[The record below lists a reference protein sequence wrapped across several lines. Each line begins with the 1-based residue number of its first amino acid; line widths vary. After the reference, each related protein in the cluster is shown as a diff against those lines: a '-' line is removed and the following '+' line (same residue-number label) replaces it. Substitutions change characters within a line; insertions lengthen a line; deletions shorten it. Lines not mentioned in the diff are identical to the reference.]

1 MRRRI
6 GLILVGGLG
15 AAGALTGVSGAFAGS
30 VGPHADLRVDAN
42 RDGRID
48 LVGDG
53 DERAEDRATV
63 LTGALFLANVDD
75 DQHRCPVTGPDGKD
89 LPDAQLEAC
98 SDGADQVV
106 NGPQDAKDLARIES
120 VPMRSLPAGATGT
133 VAVVGPGAAHTHLFL
148 ARPGGWHLVTPADTL
163 SAADLRH
170 GVELGIEGTDVVRD
184 AAVWDGQAQITLSVT
199 AGGDTTTD
207 SVAMHE
213 APLLTNNPVQQARQL
228 MVTRVSQAQA
238 DEAENPDLAGASAA
252 FIAGLTKA
260 GAAAGIA
267 KAPFEF
273 TKYGDEF
280 PQDFFEPMYQSMP
293 GPGGHPQTMRVLLR
307 SPQQDWRPAGRE
319 LFERLRGPDVA
330 VIDNAPD
337 PGGVGGIGDTLSSD
351 GNLETIPPYS
361 YHGHDYPAGR
371 IIMGEDP
378 AGHQVP
384 SPGERTLLA
393 AQGMQDPLLVDTS
406 FTFVGHVD
414 ESIQFVPADTPRGWR
429 LAIADPAAGIAV
441 LRAAQAAGHGAVP
454 LFAPGKAYTDRLV
467 TIDDYVN
474 DPQQVLVDDN
484 ARAQRTIDK
493 NIALLKRETG
503 LRDDEIVRV
512 PVLFGSADLL
522 WGRDPGSTFVSPL
535 TALLPDAVNGVILN
549 RHSYLAPKQWGPTVA
564 GTDIMGRAVADAYRA
579 AGMGVTFVDDWRY
592 NLDGGDVHCATN
604 VLRDDTAPWWRTR

>member
-6 GLILVGGLG
+6 GWILVVGLG
-15 AAGALTGVSGAFAGS
+15 AAGAVTGVSSAFAGAA
-30 VGPHADLRVDAN
+30 GPHADLRVDAD

-53 DERAEDRATV
+53 DERAEDRATA

-98 SDGADQVV
+98 SDGADTVV
-106 NGPQDAKDLARIES
+106 NGPKDAEDLARIRS
-120 VPMRSLPAGATGT
+120 VPMRSLSDGATGT

-148 ARPGGWHLVTPADTL
+148 ARPGGWRLVTPADRL
-163 SAADLRH
+163 DAAELRR
-170 GVELGIEGTDVVRD
+170 GVELGIEGTDVIRD
-184 AAVWDGQAQITLSVT
+184 AAVWDGRAQVTLSVT
-199 AGGDTTTD
+199 ADGATTTD

-213 APLLTNNPVQQARQL
+213 APLLTNSPVQQARQL

-238 DEAENPDLAGASAA
+238 DASQNPDLAAASAQ

-273 TKYGDEF
+273 TKYADEF
-280 PQDFFEPMYQSMP
+280 PQDFFEPMYESMP
-293 GPGGHPQTMRVLLR
+293 GLGGRPQTIRVLLR

-319 LFERLRGPDVA
+319 LYERLRGPDVA

-371 IIMGEDP
+371 IVMGEDP
-378 AGHQVP
+378 ANHQTP

-393 AQGMQDPLLVDTS
+393 AQGVQDPLLLDTS
-406 FTFVGHVD
+406 FTFVQHVD
-414 ESIQFVPADTPRGWR
+414 ESIQFLPADTPRGWR
-429 LAIADPAAGIAV
+429 LAIADPTAGIAV
-441 LRAAQAAGHGAVP
+441 LRAAQAAGHGAVS
-454 LFAPGKAYTDRLV
+454 LFAPGKDYTDRLV

-474 DPQQVLVDDN
+474 DPQHVLVDDN
-484 ARAQRTIDK
+484 ARAARATEK
-493 NIALLKRETG
+493 NVAVLKRETG

-522 WGRDPGSTFVSPL
+522 WGRDPDSGFVSPL
-535 TALLPDAVNGVILN
+535 TALLPDAVNGVILG
-549 RHSYLAPKQWGPTVA
+549 RHTYLAPEQWGPTVA
-564 GTDIMGRAVADAYRA
+564 GTDIMGHAVAAAYRA
-579 AGMGVTFVDDWRY
+579 AGMGVTFIDDWRY
-592 NLDGGDVHCATN
+592 SIDGGDVHCATN
-604 VLRDDTAPWWRTR
+604 VLRDDTAAWWRR